1 MIFFQV
7 QDDKDKD
14 KDSTIITFENNSKE
28 SDDDDIIEGTPGKC
42 DAS

>member
-7 QDDKDKD
+7 QDDKDKHN
-14 KDSTIITFENNSKE
+14 TIITFENNSKE